1 MQIDSFTWYY
11 IFAAELIGGSYS
23 LSANELP
30 HSHSMFP
37 ATSFP
42 KTTVAFQ
49 YTLDGRITKML
60 DFGSDTKLDIA
71 QCDKSDFQYWVIAP
85 YLPNNLSLLGELT
98 KIVTVS
104 ETRYSDFR
112 FISYSNVLTLKVSGA
127 PNEVVMTSFYYKNTG
142 TTHTISCYIGTTGIN
157 TLSIGDD
164 PNLASCIAM

>member
-11 IFAAELIGGSYS
+11 VFAAELTAPYS

-30 HSHSMFP
+30 PSHSMFP

-42 KTTVAFQ
+42 TTAVAFQ
-49 YTLDGRITKML
+49 YTLDGRVTKMVN
-60 DFGSDTKLDIA
+60 FGSDTKLDIA
-71 QCDKSDFQYWVIAP
+71 QCGKSDFQYWVIAP

-98 KIVTVS
+98 KIIAVS

-112 FISYSNVLTLKVSGA
+112 FISYSNTLMVKVSGA

-142 TTHTISCYIGTTGIN
+142 TTRTISCYIGTTGMNI
-157 TLSIGDD
+157 LSIGDD
-164 PNLASCIAM
+164 PKLASCIVM